1 MVEKRRVERERK
13 EVMPTW
19 HLESKCYPDA
29 RIRAR
34 IDNMVMDA
42 DIINV
47 IYRSHMSGLFFI
59 QFH

>member
-1 MVEKRRVERERK
+1 
-13 EVMPTW
+13 MPTW

-34 IDNMVMDA
+34 IDNIVMDA